1 LRNIGGSIGISV
13 VNTIVARH
21 EQLHRNE
28 LVASLNPGRVTVR
41 HTIQEM
47 QSYLF
52 AQGTSPVTALQRAYS
67 LIGRT
72 VALRPGS
79 GPMST
84 IFGTWPWCASHA
96 YRLCSRSRSRS
107 GKKVQ
112 WEPDIDLRALTANVH
127 LTHACIT
134 TVADYALV
142 GQTIW
147 PPRVK
152 AKLPIWPARAAE
164 TPVSTGAFGALR
176 LLMQLKKFS
185 R

>member
-1 LRNIGGSIGISV
+1 MILVTETGDPRRAGCDQRFGSGCVFVPLSTTTMAFLKNEEIGNASGLYNLLRNIGGSIGISV

-79 GPMST
+79 KSAPKAEKAGLKVMDVPEAAKWADAVMLLAPDELQAG
-84 IFGTWPWCASHA
+84 ILDELPVKGDGAGDFG
-96 YRLCSRSRSRS
+96 
-107 GKKVQ
+107 
-112 WEPDIDLRALTANVH
+112 
-127 LTHACIT
+127 
-134 TVADYALV
+134 
-142 GQTIW
+142 
-147 PPRVK
+147 
-152 AKLPIWPARAAE
+152 
-164 TPVSTGAFGALR
+164 
-176 LLMQLKKFS
+176 
-185 R
+185 